1 MTSQFQAREEQQAAE
16 KTAAAA
22 LLRAAAQFE
31 DNQWCQQATAVDQF
45 GENVDP
51 AGDAAVQRC
60 LLGHL
65 ERAAHQAGQGPLQLQ
80 GIAFQA
86 VQGEVDFPQSVAD
99 WNDAPGRTPEQVRR
113 LLRKAAHALVEEAR
127 EIQDQL
133 YVRRS
138 DQAAERE
145 LALAG
150 RS

>member
-1 MTSQFQAREEQQAAE
+1 MTSQFQAREEQQAAA

-51 AGDAAVQRC
+51 AGAAAVQRC

-65 ERAAHQAGQGPLQLQ
+65 ERAAHQAGQDPLQ

-86 VQGEVDFPQSVAD
+86 VQGEIQFPQSVAE

-113 LLRKAAHALVEEAR
+113 LLRKAAHALGEEAR